1 MICVNSF
8 APPKCPDNTLITK
21 LVLSSIT
28 ITAGSVFL
36 SFRYGAIN
44 LITAPKE
51 NKQINALL
59 FLKSS
64 TIFSDVDS
72 EYQIISLSPFENLD
86 GAKIF
91 QFGKC
96 SFNLNPIFTPFL
108 VIARTEIFSTVKI
121 SQIK

>member
-1 MICVNSF
+1 
-8 APPKCPDNTLITK
+8 
-21 LVLSSIT
+21 
-28 ITAGSVFL
+28 L
-36 SFRYGAIN
+36 SFKCGAIS

-64 TIFSDVDS
+64 TSFSDVDS
-72 EYQIISLSPFENLD
+72 EYQTIYLLPFKNLD
-86 GAKIF
+86 GAKIS
-91 QFGKC
+91 QFGKYF
-96 SFNLNPIFTPFL
+96 FNSIPIFIPFL